1 MHCVFTHAIQSIV
14 LLGERQQYLVYIFL
28 IMPFADLPPELVLH
42 VAAALRDTRDILA
55 LMRTNR
61 GLYRWLKKDLY
72 QYNID
77 HENSSG
83 LLRAAKKGNMSAV
96 CFFLGLAGV
105 DLHARDGAG
114 QTVLHLATQRHDA
127 FSIMMLLLRDGR
139 VDINA
144 LDPDGWTPLSYAIR
158 RGNRAAVRRLLE
170 SGADMSIEHNGF
182 TLLSMA
188 VAQGDE
194 AIVRTILKDIPH
206 HRELC
211 LAASTGR
218 ANIVQLLLDHGADI
232 NEEDYYGRTPLD
244 RARKEGHVDVEET
257 LLKHRR
263 L

>member
-1 MHCVFTHAIQSIV
+1 MS
-14 LLGERQQYLVYIFL
+14 
-28 IMPFADLPPELVLH
+28 FADLPPELVLH
-42 VAAALRDTRDILA
+42 VAAALRDTRDIFA
-55 LMRTNR
+55 LMRANR

-83 LLRAAKKGNMSAV
+83 LLRAVKKGNMSAI

-127 FSIMMLLLRDGR
+127 FSIIMLLLRDGR

-144 LDPDGWTPLSYAIR
+144 LDSDRWSALSYAVR
-158 RGNRAAVRRLLE
+158 RRNHAAVRRLLE
-170 SGADMSIEHNGF
+170 SGADAGIQHVDGVTPLN
-182 TLLSMA
+182 MA

-194 AIVRTILKDIPH
+194 VIVRMFLKVTPR

-232 NEEDYYGRTPLD
+232 NEEDYYGQTPLD
-244 RARKEGHVDVEET
+244 RARKRGHVDIEEI
-257 LLKHRR
+257 LLKHRS

>member
-1 MHCVFTHAIQSIV
+1 MS
-14 LLGERQQYLVYIFL
+14 
-28 IMPFADLPPELVLH
+28 FAGLPPELVLQ
-42 VAAALRDTRDILA
+42 VAAALRDTRDIFA
-55 LMRTNR
+55 LMRANK

-83 LLRAAKKGNMSAV
+83 LLRAAKKREYV
-96 CFFLGLAGV
+96 RDVFFFLGWQGWACTPEMAP
-105 DLHARDGAG
+105 DRP
-114 QTVLHLATQRHDA
+114 
-127 FSIMMLLLRDGR
+127 FSIMMLLLWDGR

-144 LDPDGWTPLSYAIR
+144 LGPGGWSPLSYAIR

-170 SGADMSIEHNGF
+170 SGADVGIEHDGF
-182 TLLSMA
+182 TLLNMA

-194 AIVRTILKDIPH
+194 VIVRMMLKDTPH

-211 LAASTGR
+211 LAAYTGR

-232 NEEDYYGRTPLD
+232 NEEDDYGRTPLD
-244 RARKEGHVDVEET
+244 RARKEGHVDGEET

>member
-1 MHCVFTHAIQSIV
+1 
-14 LLGERQQYLVYIFL
+14 
-28 IMPFADLPPELVLH
+28 
-42 VAAALRDTRDILA
+42 
-55 LMRTNR
+55 
-61 GLYRWLKKDLY
+61 
-72 QYNID
+72 
-77 HENSSG
+77 
-83 LLRAAKKGNMSAV
+83 
-96 CFFLGLAGV
+96 
-105 DLHARDGAG
+105 
-114 QTVLHLATQRHDA
+114 
-127 FSIMMLLLRDGR
+127 MMLLLRDGR
-139 VDINA
+139 VDVNA
-144 LDPDGWTPLSYAIR
+144 LDPDGWSPLSYAIR

-194 AIVRTILKDIPH
+194 VIVRTILKDIPH